1 MFIVEMSEN
10 HGYSYAFYCWRKSS
24 KMKYIKVGS
33 LLVLCWQTFFD
44 PENRKLDSLRGNFYS
59 VTKYLEKRSFFPRR
73 KEIIVL
79 RRQAYKLGRYEA
91 CTG

>member
-44 PENRKLDSLRGNFYS
+44 PGNRKSDSLRGNFYS
-59 VTKYLEKRSFFPRR
+59 VTKYLEKRSFFPR
-73 KEIIVL
+73 I
-79 RRQAYKLGRYEA
+79 
-91 CTG
+91 